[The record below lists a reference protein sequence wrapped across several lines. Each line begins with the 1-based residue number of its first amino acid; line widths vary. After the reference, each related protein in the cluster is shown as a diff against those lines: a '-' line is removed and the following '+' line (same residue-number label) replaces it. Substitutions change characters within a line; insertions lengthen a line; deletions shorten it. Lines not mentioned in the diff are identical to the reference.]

1 MALHDCGRLRAAVAF
16 GMPLIYHKKKRVFER
31 KAFRMADQIIVYSG
45 PGCADCQRV
54 KELLT
59 NKGVDF
65 ETRDVFANKEYRED
79 VEKLGFMGIPVTV
92 VGDRAIKGFDK
103 EALLELL
110 AGR

>member
-1 MALHDCGRLRAAVAF
+1 
-16 GMPLIYHKKKRVFER
+16 
-31 KAFRMADQIIVYSG
+31 MADPVIVYSG

-65 ETRDVFANKEYRED
+65 ETRDVFANKAYRED

-92 VGDRAIKGFDK
+92 VGGRAIKGFDK